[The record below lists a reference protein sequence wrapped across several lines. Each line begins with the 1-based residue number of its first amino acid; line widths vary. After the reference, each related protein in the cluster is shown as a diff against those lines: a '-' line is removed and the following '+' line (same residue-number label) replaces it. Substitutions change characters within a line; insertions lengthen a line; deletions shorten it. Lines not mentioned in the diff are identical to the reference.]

1 MDSTELG
8 ESEVFTN
15 LTQALYEYGEQVRDM
30 YKKKLLDADAKAS
43 VKLINSVKAFVAY
56 KGIEFE
62 VFLELEDYWKYVEQ
76 GIQPAGKYK
85 NPGWKAY
92 PFILKWIQVKP
103 VLPTP
108 DKKTGKLPTEKQLAF
123 LITNKIVNKGI
134 DRRPL
139 LADSIEAVNRYYM
152 KELVRSI
159 KVSLIFLDYQLQRM
173 EKKGTE
179 EMMEKIR
186 KERERLTELLSSLL
200 S

>member
-43 VKLINSVKAFVAY
+43 GKLINSVKAFVAY
-56 KGIEFE
+56 RGIEFE

-108 DKKTGKLPTEKQLAF
+108 DKKTGELPTEKQLAF

-152 KELVRSI
+152 KEL
-159 KVSLIFLDYQLQRM
+159 
-173 EKKGTE
+173 E
-179 EMMEKIR
+179 EAIQKDFDAYAISVLNEAGKIV
-186 KERERLTELLSSLL
+186 KI
-200 S
+200 